1 MTWVPTSVPAKNF
14 PTASW
19 DELAKLEKA
28 SPGLTRVPPSKLVST
43 IEIESTRRLL
53 LSSQIVAEAL
63 EEAKVGRKKRTFI
76 LRKIAGKTGS
86 GGKASMLLYK
96 LTKDE
101 VSSTE
106 KKKETRYAKA

>member
-1 MTWVPTSVPAKNF
+1 MTWVATSVPAKNF

-43 IEIESTRRLL
+43 TEIESTRRAL
-53 LSSQIVAEAL
+53 LSSQIVSMAL
-63 EEAKVGRKKRTFI
+63 EEAKVGRKKRQLV

-86 GGKASMLLYK
+86 PDKISSFLNK
-96 LTKDE
+96 PTKRE
-101 VSSTE
+101 GFPR
-106 KKKETRYAKA
+106 KNKKEALYAKA